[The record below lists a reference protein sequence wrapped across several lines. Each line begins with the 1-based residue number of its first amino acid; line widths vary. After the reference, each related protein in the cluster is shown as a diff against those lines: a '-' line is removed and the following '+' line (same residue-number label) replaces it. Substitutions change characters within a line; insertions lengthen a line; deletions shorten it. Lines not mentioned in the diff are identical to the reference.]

1 MSSAPRFFRRP
12 SADGQGTMSLVEH
25 LEELRDR
32 LLKSLGAIG
41 LGAVVGWFLYG
52 AVLDLLLRPYCDYLQ
67 TVPERLRP
75 PQGCGLYFMSALD
88 PMLIK
93 LKVVVAVGL
102 FIALPVVLWQAWRFV
117 VPGLTKRERRLAIPF
132 VASSVLLFA
141 LGAFVAYVTLPKG
154 LSFLLGFAGPQF
166 APLLTG
172 DRFLSFVLLV
182 ALAFGLAFEF
192 PVILV
197 FLQLLGFVSPAQLRS
212 GRRSAILSVAVFSAV
227 ITPSSD
233 PYTMLA
239 MMVPMVLFYEG
250 AIIIG
255 RLMGR

>member
-1 MSSAPRFFRRP
+1 
-12 SADGQGTMSLVEH
+12 MSLVDH

-32 LLKSLGAIG
+32 LIRSV
-41 LGAVVGWFLYG
+41 GAVALGSVLGWFLYG
-52 AVLDLLLRPYCDYLQ
+52 RVLVLLLRPYCDYLA

-93 LKVVVAVGL
+93 LKVVLAVGL
-102 FIALPVVLWQAWRFV
+102 FVALPVILWQAWRFV
-117 VPGLTKRERRLAIPF
+117 VPGLTKRERRMAVPF
-132 VASSVLLFA
+132 VGSSVVLFA
-141 LGAFVAYVTLPKG
+141 LGALVAYVTLPKG

-192 PVILV
+192 PVVLV
-197 FLQLLGFVSPAQLRS
+197 FLQLVGFVSTAQLRTW
-212 GRRSAILSVAVFSAV
+212 RRGAILFVAVFSAI

-239 MMVPMVLFYEG
+239 MMIPMVLFYEA

-255 RLMGR
+255 RLLRR

>member
-1 MSSAPRFFRRP
+1 MSAAARFFRRP
-12 SADGQGTMSLVEH
+12 GPDGEGTMSLVEH

-41 LGAVVGWFLYG
+41 LGGVLGWFLYG
-52 AVLDLLLRPYCDYLQ
+52 RVLDLLLKPYCDYLL
-67 TVPERLRP
+67 TVPDRLRP

-102 FIALPVVLWQAWRFV
+102 FIALPVILWQAWRFV

-141 LGAFVAYVTLPKG
+141 LGALMAYVTLPKG

-192 PVILV
+192 PVVLV
-197 FLQLLGFVSPAQLRS
+197 FLQLLGFVTTAQLREW
-212 GRRSAILSVAVFSAV
+212 RRGAILFVAVFSAV

-239 MMVPMVLFYEG
+239 MMVPMVLFYEA

-255 RLMGR
+255 RLIRR